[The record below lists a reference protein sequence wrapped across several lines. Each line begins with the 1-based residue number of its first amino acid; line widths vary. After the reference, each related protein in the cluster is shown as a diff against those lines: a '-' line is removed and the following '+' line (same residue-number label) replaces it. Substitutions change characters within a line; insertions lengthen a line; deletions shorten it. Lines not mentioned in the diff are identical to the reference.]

1 MNHEHTLS
9 HRQERQ
15 QKKEEHTHP
24 TRGRYLA
31 SMHLT
36 WVVVGGVIL
45 IGIATMIWTFLL
57 PALR

>member
-1 MNHEHTLS
+1 
-9 HRQERQ
+9 
-15 QKKEEHTHP
+15 
-24 TRGRYLA
+24 
-31 SMHLT
+31 MHLT